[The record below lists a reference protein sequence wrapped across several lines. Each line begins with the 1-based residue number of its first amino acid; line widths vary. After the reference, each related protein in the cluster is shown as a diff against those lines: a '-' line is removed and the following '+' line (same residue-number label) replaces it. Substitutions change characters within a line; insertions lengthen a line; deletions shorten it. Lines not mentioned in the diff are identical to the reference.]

1 MKTREAFTFSVR
13 GGRHFSQI
21 VSEFSLDMTNEGN
34 EGFVF
39 VTLTYCHVIFVLPYV
54 HKNLRSQIK

>member
-21 VSEFSLDMTNEGN
+21 VSEFSLDMTNQMK
-34 EGFVF
+34 VLSLSLSRT
-39 VTLTYCHVIFVLPYV
+39 VT
-54 HKNLRSQIK
+54 